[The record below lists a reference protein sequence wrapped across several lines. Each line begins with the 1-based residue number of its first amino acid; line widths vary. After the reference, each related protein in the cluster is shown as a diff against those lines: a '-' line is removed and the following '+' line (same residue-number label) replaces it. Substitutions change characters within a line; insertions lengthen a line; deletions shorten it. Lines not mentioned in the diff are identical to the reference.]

1 MAASRF
7 FEQLPVLKDGNKQVG
22 VCVMGPIGDG
32 DKLIWMRAWVW
43 QQDGENVAAS
53 AGNAGEHVKG
63 AHRLAAEDKP
73 PFAAPKERWMVQTK
87 LEPESADFNVKKPVL
102 VQAIALVENAGDRN
116 ILQWSQ
122 AVALKQPPAH
132 PH

>member
-7 FEQLPVLKDGNKQVG
+7 FEELPLLKDGQKQVG

-43 QQDGENVAAS
+43 QQDGDKIAAS
-53 AGNAGEHVKG
+53 AGKAGEQVRG

-73 PFAAPKERWMVQTK
+73 PFAAPKTRWMVQTK
-87 LEPESADFNVKKPVL
+87 LERDSADFNVKKPVL
-102 VQAIALVENAGDRN
+102 VQALALVENDGDRS

-122 AVALKQPPAH
+122 AVALKQAGQH